1 MEEPTSIPDDLR
13 RFIWHSIPSV
23 PYLEA
28 MLLLRERS
36 AHAWTG
42 AELAQRLYL
51 DERSAGRLL
60 DKLQAAGVAR
70 EEEAA
75 RYRYA
80 PKTAQ
85 LAEMLDRLAS
95 VYARHL
101 VDVST
106 LIHLKTNKKAQL
118 FADAFVWR
126 KEP

>member
-28 MLLLRERS
+28 LLLLRERNT
-36 AHAWTG
+36 HAWTG

-51 DERSAGRLL
+51 DERRAQRLL
-60 DKLQAAGVAR
+60 DQLKAAGIAQAQDGAR
-70 EEEAA
+70 F
-75 RYRYA
+75 RYA
-80 PKTAQ
+80 PTTPR
-85 LAEMLDRLAS
+85 LADMLDRLAE

-118 FADAFVWR
+118 FADAFLWR